1 MPINYYLL
9 SPVPYNTLTQHL
21 EPKPIVI
28 AKRYKFHKA
37 EQKQSQSIRDYLAK
51 LQRLAETCEFGGYRD
66 EPIQDRIVCGLRH
79 RAIQRKL
86 LGEAELTLK
95 LAVEKA
101 LHGESLKRLEKSLPE
116 CFRCAKKNH
125 SSDKCFFRKSKCHGC
140 QNYGHIIKKCPERL
154 DNKNSK
160 KTRSS
165 KSKGRDDKRKK
176 KPCRIHN
183 VKTDSEV

>member
-1 MPINYYLL
+1 M
-9 SPVPYNTLTQHL
+9 
-21 EPKPIVI
+21 
-28 AKRYKFHKA
+28 
-37 EQKQSQSIRDYLAK
+37 
-51 LQRLAETCEFGGYRD
+51 
-66 EPIQDRIVCGLRH
+66 CGLRH

-86 LGEAELTLK
+86 VGEAELTLK

-101 LHGESLKRLEKSLPE
+101 LHGESLNRLEKSLPE
-116 CFRCAKKNH
+116 CFCCAKKNH

-160 KTRSS
+160 NTRSS
-165 KSKGRDDKRKK
+165 KSKGRDDKGKK

-183 VKTDSEV
+183 VKTDSEVESGSESQEEVMKTTWPVFTLADSERKYKELKVLVSIDGKPVNMEVDTGAAVSIMPESVWRKVFSAKPL